1 MSFGSRF
8 RITAET
14 TSSLRTT
21 VGAALVGAALLGGS
35 LGLAGAQDASPE
47 ASPEASPM
55 ASPVAVIA
63 WIEQVKMESETE
75 FDGDRA
81 SVGVVLGEIAEINVA
96 SIETRPYVILQT
108 DNQTESAQN
117 VAVFSVPEG
126 FDATTFT
133 FPASEADLPE
143 GVTVVG
149 GFQVA
154 PGEQAAAVFE
164 NPAEGSYVLATD
176 GGLSVPFDVVPAAEI
191 EVPDILGTPEGTP
204 ES

>member
-1 MSFGSRF
+1 MSLGTRF
-8 RITAET
+8 RISSET
-14 TSSLRTT
+14 TTSLRTT

-47 ASPEASPM
+47 ASPM
-55 ASPVAVIA
+55 ASPVAVIT

-81 SVGVVLGEIAEINVA
+81 SVGVVLGEAAEINVA

-108 DNQTESAQN
+108 DNQTESVQN
-117 VAVFSVPEG
+117 VAVFSVPAG
-126 FDATTFT
+126 FDAATFT

-143 GVTVVG
+143 GVTAIG
-149 GFQVA
+149 GFQVPA
-154 PGEQAAAVFE
+154 GEQAAAVFE
-164 NPAEGSYVLATD
+164 DPAEGSYLLATD
-176 GGLSVPFDVVPAAEI
+176 GGLSVPFEIVPAAEI
-191 EVPDILGTPEGTP
+191 EVPDLFATPEASP

>member
-1 MSFGSRF
+1 MSLGTRF
-8 RITAET
+8 RMSSET

-35 LGLAGAQDASPE
+35 LGWVGAQD

-55 ASPVAVIA
+55 ASPVAAIT
-63 WIEQVKMESETE
+63 WIEAVSLETE
-75 FDGDRA
+75 TEIDGDRA
-81 SVGVVLGEIAEINVA
+81 SVGVVLAEEAVINVA
-96 SIETRPYVILQT
+96 EIEIRPYIILQT
-108 DNQTESAQN
+108 DNQTETAQN

-143 GVTVVG
+143 GVTPVG
-149 GFQVA
+149 TYQVA
-154 PGEQAAAVFE
+154 PGAQSAAVF
-164 NPAEGSYVLATD
+164 PDLAEGNYIVATD
-176 GGLSVPFDVVPAAEI
+176 GGITIPFAVTPVVDL
-191 EVPDILGTPEGTP
+191 EVPDLFATPEGTP